1 MKSLRL
7 TLTFAVASLL
17 TGGCLFGD
25 DPAPKKSPGTVVEQ
39 GGDPATPGNPVATTP
54 GGTSPISSAPPD
66 TTPPASDKPGAPAPT
81 STTAAPAPRAG
92 GAEKNVIKGVVRDE
106 QGDPVRGARIRITG
120 YTGKPNGLSSAD
132 YIKDAVTDAS
142 GAYRL
147 AVPAGLYGV
156 RGEADVAYDGKN
168 YKSLYLHPA
177 DGNCEKQMSDGGIV
191 KDFVFRLTGLQKCLT
206 NPDPKNAGNYSGA
219 SVLLSHQSPKSLPG
233 DAKLTLTLTPT
244 GALADGSSGKPLT
257 FTRTAANLVNFAGPL
272 EMTNILH
279 DIPLGRYRLAGHAT
293 LPNGSRQ
300 DLRFGPWNTN
310 GAAASPVADYAF
322 SFPAKA
328 MLPYGIGQAEIA
340 IYDAGWSGSSPSPHA
355 TAPVNPATTAP
366 TTATTARPTTPST
379 CYAEYVGPI
388 PC

>member
-7 TLTFAVASLL
+7 TLTFTVASLL
-17 TGGCLFGD
+17 MGGCLFGD
-25 DPAPKKSPGTVVEQ
+25 DPAPKESPGTVV
-39 GGDPATPGNPVATTP
+39 DP
-54 GGTSPISSAPPD
+54 GGEPPAAPGTTAATSPDATSPGSSTPD
-66 TTPPASDKPGAPAPT
+66 ATSPTSDKPAATSPT
-81 STTAAPAPRAG
+81 SGGAAPAPRAA
-92 GAEKNVIKGVVRDE
+92 GAEANVIKGVVRDE
-106 QGDPVRGARIRITG
+106 QGDPVRNARIRIAG

-132 YIKDAVTDAS
+132 YIKDQLTNAS
-142 GAYRL
+142 GAYRFD
-147 AVPAGLYGV
+147 VPAGLYGV
-156 RGEADVAYDGKN
+156 SGEADVAYDNKT

-177 DGNCEKQMSDGGIV
+177 DGNCEKQMSSGGIV

-206 NPDPKNAGNYSGA
+206 NPDPKNAGSYSGA
-219 SVLLSHQSPKSLPG
+219 SILLSHQSPKSLPA

-244 GALADGSSGKPLT
+244 GPLADGSAGKPVT

-272 EMTNILH
+272 ETTNILH
-279 DIPLGRYRLAGHAT
+279 DIPLGRYRLSGFAT

-310 GAAASPVADYAF
+310 GAAESPVADYAF
-322 SFPAKA
+322 SFPAKV

-340 IYDAGWSGSSPSPHA
+340 VYDAGWSGSPPSPHA
-355 TAPVNPATTAP
+355 TAPVTTATTAP